1 MTFLKSL
8 MDSVSSITSS
18 FANAPAAEKQQNR
31 RSSGHFTE
39 PKDDAS
45 RIKFLT
51 TQFID
56 TELAIDK
63 NKKDWQVF
71 SQHYEPL
78 IRCLT
83 RYEDARL
90 SQLEALQKE
99 QATALLEALQQGKE
113 LADQSSNS
121 ALVDRED
128 YVNGLKKITLSYCQ
142 KHLLTMVDF
151 LDNIPEHL
159 CDGKNAST
167 SWQSFRKDTSKKRW
181 KNFDQACREKSLYFS
196 TGKVF
201 FDTTLWG
208 SGKHGIMLGHDD
220 ITCLGG
226 TPEKFRV
233 LWSNVTSLWYYKG
246 HLYVNDYKTGFV
258 ANDEA
263 CEILELLE
271 EHYNKITR
279 SEGNSLLAYLGYDR
293 AQQRAITQ
301 AYEADVQQFIE

>member
-1 MTFLKSL
+1 MSFFKSI
-8 MDSVSSITSS
+8 MDSVSSITTA
-18 FANAPAAEKQQNR
+18 FANAPAQEKKQER
-31 RSSGHFTE
+31 RSNGNFTDA
-39 PKDDAS
+39 KDDAS

-63 NKKDWQVF
+63 NKNDWQVF
-71 SQHYEPL
+71 SQHHEPL
-78 IRCLT
+78 IRCLK

-90 SQLEALQKE
+90 SQLEVLQKE
-99 QATALLEALQQGKE
+99 QATAILEALQQGKE
-113 LADQSSNS
+113 LAEQSGNG

-151 LDNIPEHL
+151 LDYIPEHL

-167 SWQSFRKDTSKKRW
+167 AWQSFRKDTSKKRW
-181 KNFDQACREKSLYFS
+181 KNFDQACREKSLYYS

-226 TPEKFRV
+226 DPDKFRV
-233 LWSNVTSLWYYKG
+233 LWSNVTSLWHHKG
-246 HLYVNDYKTGFV
+246 YLYVNDYKTGFV
-258 ANDEA
+258 ANNEA
-263 CEILELLE
+263 CELLELLE
-271 EHYNKITR
+271 EHYKKTKR
-279 SEGNSLLAYLGYDR
+279 SDGNILLTWLGYGR
-293 AQQRAITQ
+293 AEQQAITN
-301 AYEADVQQFIE
+301 AYQADVQQFIE